1 MVISSEDITMSNNT
15 NNIFQLLV
23 THFGGQENTA
33 KALGVK
39 QPAVSGWVRGSKR
52 MSEIVAMRA
61 QEATDGKFKAVE
73 LCPSLNDFKQL
84 AI

>member
-1 MVISSEDITMSNNT
+1 MSNNT
-15 NNIFQLLV
+15 NNIFQ
-23 THFGGQENTA
+23 FRNPFWWAGKYS

-61 QEATDGKFKAVE
+61 QAATDGKIQ
-73 LCPSLNDFKQL
+73 SG
-84 AI
+84 